1 MAVVQSVLLYGSKS
15 WNLLKRAMAQLEGF
29 NIRAAYKMVVV
40 NKPWMG
46 LDHTWVYLRTKDV
59 LNECGMKTISHYVGV
74 RRDTILAYVVDK
86 PIYQR
91 CKEGVRNRGLD
102 PRQWWWE
109 QPMHLDNNNAAGQ

>member
-1 MAVVQSVLLYGSKS
+1 
-15 WNLLKRAMAQLEGF
+15 MAQLEGF

-91 CKEGVRNRGLD
+91 CKEGV
-102 PRQWWWE
+102 
-109 QPMHLDNNNAAGQ
+109 